1 MKKVLG
7 ILAFVALAVA
17 IWVAAVNVDKTPAV
31 ASEKVEVAGLKV
43 GDTAP
48 DFKLKNVDGKM
59 VSLKDYKDAKGYIV
73 IFTCNTCPVAKAYE
87 NRIIELHNKTA
98 PKGYPVVAIQ
108 PNDPNVT
115 PGDSFE
121 KMQARAKEESYPFAY
136 LFDDGQQVYPQ
147 YGATRTPEVY
157 LLDKNLKLRYTGAI
171 DDNQNA
177 SAVKVNYVEEAIKS
191 IEAGDEPNPSLVKA
205 VGCGIK
211 AKKNQ

>member
-7 ILAFVALAVA
+7 IVALMALAVA
-17 IWVAAVNVDKTPAV
+17 IWVAAVDVNNTPDMP
-31 ASEKVEVAGLKV
+31 GLKV

-59 VSLKDYKDAKGYIV
+59 VSLKDYNDAKGYIV

-108 PNDPNVT
+108 PNDPSVQ

-121 KMQARAKEESYPFAY
+121 AMQARAKAESYPFAY
-136 LFDDGQQVYPQ
+136 LFDDGQKIYPQ
-147 YGATRTPEVY
+147 YGASRTPEVY

-171 DDNQNA
+171 DDNQNS
-177 SAVKVNYVEEAIKS
+177 SAVTVNYVEKAIAA
-191 IEAGDEPNPSLVKA
+191 IEAGKEPDPSLVKA

-211 AKKNQ
+211 AKKNY